1 MMRSTKEKIFCFL
14 IGLAAAVLMASSVCA
29 QTKWDMPMA
38 YPVNNFHSV
47 NNQKFADAVKQRTG
61 GKLEI
66 VTHPGASLFKAPE
79 IKRAVQTNQAQIGEV
94 LMVLLANEYPIY
106 EADFLPFFADS
117 FEDAVKLYR
126 IQKPFVEKSLDAQ
139 GMKLLFT
146 VIWPPQA
153 LYSNRELKTVGDMKG
168 LAWRAQST
176 AMIRIAE
183 LVKAQPVTVQAA
195 ELSQAL
201 ATGKV
206 NAMITSPTT
215 GVDSKVWEQVKYF
228 YDIQACLPKNM
239 IIVNKASFN
248 KLDKATQEIL
258 MEEGKKAEASGWET
272 CKKVTAESIVTLK
285 KNGMVVQPPSAELKK
300 GLAEVGKIM
309 SEEWAKKAGPDGQK
323 LLEEFSK
330 K

>member
-1 MMRSTKEKIFCFL
+1 MTVFL
-14 IGLAAAVLMASSVCA
+14 MCGTVSA

-38 YPVNNFHSV
+38 YPVNNFHSG
-47 NNQKFADAVKQRTG
+47 NNQKFADAVKQRTD
-61 GKLEI
+61 GKLQI

-79 IKRAVQTNQAQIGEV
+79 IKRAVQTGQAQIGEV
-94 LMVLLANEYPIY
+94 LMVLLANEYAIY

-117 FEDAVKLYR
+117 FEDAVKLYQ
-126 IQKPFVEKSLDAQ
+126 IQKPFVEKNLDSQ
-139 GMKLLFT
+139 GMKLLYA
-146 VIWPPQA
+146 VIWPPQG
-153 LYSNRELKTVGDMKG
+153 LYSSREIKTVGDMRG

-206 NAMITSPTT
+206 NAMMSSATT

-228 YDIQACLPKNM
+228 YDTQACLPKNM
-239 IIVNKASFN
+239 VIVNKSSLN
-248 KLDKATQEIL
+248 KLDMATQNIL
-258 MEEGKKAEASGWET
+258 MEEGKKAEAAGWDA
-272 CKKVTAESIVTLK
+272 CKKVTAESVAILK
-285 KNGMVVQPPSAELKK
+285 KNGMLVQPPSPELKK

-309 SEEWAKKAGPDGQK
+309 AEEWAKKAGADGLK
-323 LLEEFSK
+323 LLEEFRK